1 VEAAGVTRIVLAT
14 EDVEEAVLRHKV
26 DSAAARAVSW
36 ETESTDAEEA
46 PSVLLDSAWVAPGEE
61 GC

>member
-1 VEAAGVTRIVLAT
+1 MPRIALAL
-14 EDVEEAVLRHKV
+14 EGVEEVVLRGKM
-26 DSAAARAVSW
+26 DSVATHVVIW

-46 PSVLLDSAWVAPGEE
+46 PSVLLGSAGVAPGEE